1 MNSKNILIT
10 GSGSGLGRGMAI
22 RLASEGHN
30 IILNGRTES
39 KLVETNE
46 ILKKYNV
53 KTMIKVGDVSDSKF
67 VESLISEIIEELDVL
82 HVAVNNAAI
91 GRGGS
96 IISMSEESM
105 QEVIDIN
112 LKGTVLVSK
121 YAARTMKK
129 QRKLTPLRGKI
140 INISSIYGLNPAPGS
155 GIYSATKAA
164 VISLT
169 KTLAKELAP
178 FITANC
184 VCPGYHLT
192 PIYFNDPS
200 LIKSAWKSMNM
211 TPLIE
216 RVGTAEDVAGVIS
229 FLVSDDSNYI
239 TGQTLVVSGGA
250 VLH

>member
-67 VESLISEIIEELDVL
+67 VESLMSEIIEELDVL

-178 FITANC
+178 FITSNC